1 MFGRRDMM
9 AGGIVAGLT
18 ALAPSRV
25 EGLAP
30 GGVEG
35 PMSPGEREQ
44 QQSERDVRE
53 IVQAIDRLRQA
64 VERTQ
69 NSCFLGPC
77 GPIGD
82 IRTAQQV
89 FLKAHQKFPD
99 YIDVGVDVW
108 QAVYD
113 WHVRNRQPIN
123 TTRLGDGRY
132 GLTFMFTTLVMR
144 PDNTPNYISFGYDSK

>member
-9 AGGIVAGLT
+9 GGGMFAGLT
-18 ALAPSRV
+18 ALVPRGV
-25 EGLAP
+25 EGLVAP
-30 GGVEG
+30 AGDGA
-35 PMSPGEREQ
+35 Q

-53 IVQAIDRLRQA
+53 IVQAIDKLREA

-77 GPIGD
+77 GPVAD
-82 IRTAQQV
+82 IRIAQQV

-123 TTRLGDGRY
+123 TTRLPDGRY
-132 GLTFMFTTLVMR
+132 GLAFMFTTLVMR
-144 PDNTPNYISFGYDSK
+144 PDNTPNYVSFGYDAK